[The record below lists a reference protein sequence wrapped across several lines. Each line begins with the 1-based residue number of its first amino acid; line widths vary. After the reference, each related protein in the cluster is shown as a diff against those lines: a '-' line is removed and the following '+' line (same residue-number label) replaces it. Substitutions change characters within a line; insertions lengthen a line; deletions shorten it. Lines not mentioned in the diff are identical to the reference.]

1 MITEFKRIGI
11 VTRPQTPRIEV
22 SLHELIDFLLAEKID
37 VFIDRESVEGGVV
50 HPDDLPRCRLTDKDN
65 IGRECGLVIV
75 LGGDGTFLSAARKVA
90 PYRIPLVGVNQGH
103 LGFLT
108 QVPREEMLKEIAGIL
123 TGKHQA
129 EERILLET
137 DLIRNGTHVKNS
149 LALNDVVIS
158 RGGAG
163 QMIEFET
170 FINQEFVYTQ
180 RSDGLIVSPP
190 AGATASARAAGGPIL
205 QASLRAFT
213 LVPICPQSMTNRPIA
228 VPDTCEIDILITK
241 AGDARAHFDGQSYID
256 IQSGDML
263 RIRRYRH
270 SLRILHPG
278 TYRYYKTLRQ
288 KLHWGE
294 QLVPISQH
302 D

>member
-11 VTRPQTPRIEV
+11 VTRPQTPRIEI

-170 FINQEFVYTQ
+170 FINKEFVYTQ
-180 RSDGLIVSPP
+180 RSDGLIVSTPT
-190 AGATASARAAGGPIL
+190 GSTAYALAAGG
-205 QASLRAFT
+205 
-213 LVPICPQSMTNRPIA
+213 PIA